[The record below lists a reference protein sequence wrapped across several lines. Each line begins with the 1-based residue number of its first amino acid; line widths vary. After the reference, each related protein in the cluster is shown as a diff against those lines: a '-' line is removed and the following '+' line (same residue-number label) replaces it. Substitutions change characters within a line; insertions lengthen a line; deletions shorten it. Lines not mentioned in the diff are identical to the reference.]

1 MVNIIIPVYNN
12 KEILREGLFSLV
24 NQTKRMFLVTLVD
37 DCSEEDMFDVVE
49 EFRKY
54 LKIKYIRL
62 DKNVGPGGARQ
73 AGLDSVN
80 EKFFDYVMF
89 MDADDKLYPRAT
101 EILYREAKVNNADMV
116 ISNIEV
122 EGRCGQK
129 KLLLYDNN
137 LTWTHGKIYRYK
149 FLKDNNIRFC
159 NLIKWNEDCTFNLE
173 CRHMTERIFYLD
185 EFTYLWRDFSE
196 SVTRSK
202 TDKYEFNIRCAE
214 EYIIGQCYA
223 MLRVLENSKISE
235 EKKKEI
241 IYSLKSIYMQFQGSI
256 KKMPQIFEKSEK
268 SINEL
273 LSNELFVEYFK
284 DKKLVWNFISDL
296 PGYIAI
302 NGHPTV
308 PLETITQWLD
318 RYNDKRIKNI
328 LEGKDESSSN

>member
-37 DCSEEDMFDVVE
+37 DCSEEDMSDVVD
-49 EFRKY
+49 EFKKY

-62 DKNVGPGGARQ
+62 DKNIGPGGARQ
-73 AGLDSVN
+73 VGLDSVD

-89 MDADDKLYPRAT
+89 MDADDKLYPRAI

-122 EGRCGQK
+122 EELCGQK
-129 KLLLYDNN
+129 NLLLNNNN
-137 LTWTHGKIYRYK
+137 LTWLHGKIYRYK

-173 CRHMTERIFYLD
+173 CRHTTERIFYLD
-185 EFTYLWRDFSE
+185 EVTYLWRNFSE

-202 TDKYEFNIRCAE
+202 TDKYEFNIRSAE

-223 MLRVLENSKISE
+223 ILRVLWNSKISE
-235 EKKKEI
+235 DKKKEI
-241 IYSLKSIYMQFQGSI
+241 IYSLNSIYMQFQGNI
-256 KKMPQIFEKSEK
+256 KKTPDIFEKSKEY
-268 SINEL
+268 INKVL
-273 LSNELFVEYFK
+273 GNELFIEYFK
-284 DKKLVWNFISDL
+284 DKKIRYNFINKLS
-296 PGYIAI
+296 GYINI
-302 NGHPTV
+302 DGFPTV
-308 PLETITQWLD
+308 PMETIIQWLD
-318 RYNDKRIKNI
+318 RYDNKEIKKL
-328 LEGKDESSSN
+328 LEGKENDSNN